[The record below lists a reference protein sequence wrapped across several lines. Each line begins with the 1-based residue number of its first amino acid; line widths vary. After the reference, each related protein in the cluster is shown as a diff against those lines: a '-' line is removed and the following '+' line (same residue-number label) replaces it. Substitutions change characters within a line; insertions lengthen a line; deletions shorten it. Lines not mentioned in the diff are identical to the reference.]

1 MCSTR
6 GPRRVGPFRGWR
18 VRPGAPAPGVRRWNG
33 GLRRRLHR
41 PGCRHHALVGVVAAA
56 LVRRVCRPHRRRRQG
71 LGGRP
76 AAGARRR
83 SGTRVLPGDHR
94 RRRPARRRMGRA
106 GVGRQRTRAHG
117 AVRGGGRRPG
127 NGAGLG
133 RPDVEALGA
142 VGAVGAVG
150 ALGAQPRIAAART
163 SSRQPVDVEIGPR
176 TSLSACGR
184 PAPLRPPPCNAAS
197 TWLTLAAEG
206 GRLNVRPVLKPALRR
221 LWRDRGTLQLGVDP
235 RIAVLLSGLDTA
247 TVELLDCLDGTRD
260 LSAVLTSA
268 ANMGVEPER
277 AQRLLD
283 LLLAAGALDD
293 AAVDVRPLA
302 GLGAS
307 ERDRLSPD
315 LAALSLSVTEPG
327 GSVAVLAARRRAVV
341 EIVGAGRVGAPLGAH
356 LAAAGVGHVAV
367 NDDAASTMADV
378 AVGGVTAA
386 DAGAPRSQAARTAIR
401 RASTATVADPLPV
414 GSRPHLVVL
423 APVGLPSLTAT
434 AALVDQGIAHLL
446 VHVSETVGVLGP
458 LVLPGSTSCVTC
470 ADLHRT
476 ARDPGWPLLRAQLSS
491 PGPYGTEAVD
501 GTLAAAAAAHAAL
514 QALDFLDALLRRS
527 QPWTVPAT
535 ADGTLELARSD
546 WRWRRHSWPPH
557 PQCRCRQA
565 RWLNGADDI
574 IPGGERPRGEPAGSQ
589 PTADDAGGY
598 AAWADHS

>member
-1 MCSTR
+1 M
-6 GPRRVGPFRGWR
+6 
-18 VRPGAPAPGVRRWNG
+18 
-33 GLRRRLHR
+33 
-41 PGCRHHALVGVVAAA
+41 
-56 LVRRVCRPHRRRRQG
+56 
-71 LGGRP
+71 
-76 AAGARRR
+76 
-83 SGTRVLPGDHR
+83 
-94 RRRPARRRMGRA
+94 
-106 GVGRQRTRAHG
+106 
-117 AVRGGGRRPG
+117 
-127 NGAGLG
+127 
-133 RPDVEALGA
+133 
-142 VGAVGAVG
+142 
-150 ALGAQPRIAAART
+150 
-163 SSRQPVDVEIGPR
+163 
-176 TSLSACGR
+176 
-184 PAPLRPPPCNAAS
+184 
-197 TWLTLAAEG
+197 
-206 GRLNVRPVLKPALRR
+206 RPVLKPALRR

-293 AAVDVRPLA
+293 AGVDVRPLA
-302 GLGAS
+302 GLGAG

-327 GSVAVLAARRRAVV
+327 GSVAVLTARRRAVV

-557 PQCRCRQA
+557 PRCRCRQA